1 MAWEDERGNTEE
13 ALLSKTQQL
22 ESGPTT
28 LIGSA
33 RRRAAVE
40 PER

>member
-13 ALLSKTQQL
+13 AFLPKTQQL
-22 ESGPTT
+22 ESGPTPFV
-28 LIGSA
+28 GSA
-33 RRRAAVE
+33 RRRAAIE